1 MPLDYSIIQYGTYFF
16 YNDEG
21 KPEGTMYDNMKI
33 LAEYLDFIPIIHLGS
48 FTESVEMVEQG
59 DARIGSP
66 AAASFE

>member
-1 MPLDYSIIQYGTYFF
+1 
-16 YNDEG
+16 
-21 KPEGTMYDNMKI
+21 MYDNMKI
-33 LAEYLDFIPIIHLGS
+33 LAEYLDFTPIIHLGS